1 MKRKSRNVKGNVLV
15 MITVVLCLIFV
26 PAFMLVS
33 QFGLFVVERDKASNA
48 VDGACLLAANGISRI
63 VINDP
68 HFGYVSLSNY
78 PPTGAGT
85 LAVDGEPLPVIG
97 INTLLGTIRQNM
109 IVAKELNNKAME
121 DLAETDRQYAFA
133 TINELNKAIANSLD
147 GDTSYVDAE
156 GDMINI
162 KKEVDSYLAA
172 NLPSNVKLQSVSLS
186 CGYLKDADGSSSIK
200 IPEPKHLAQVPESLA
215 KGEEYKPFTNIPFN
229 NKDFHFAGLGSASK
243 VVTATK
249 FQEGDKNHIN
259 SIVRLAI
266 VVNRTDSI
274 KSDLKIHPEV
284 AYTSC
289 CQPYARKDAGPKGV
303 LTLRF
308 SGEHVS
314 ALSSWKDLLADNTF
328 LDNKVTTY
336 KSFYG
341 DYPLDSAARMYA
353 SQSGN
358 APGTS
363 KQFGEHFYYWL
374 RNGNLRPKL
383 SSILSMVN
391 DSFNGLGQGQ
401 KDEIYTYEFAS
412 DGKISRR
419 VLNNDPFPVG
429 ATADSQ
435 EQVIADTNISGG
447 INPVIVFRNNVRFL
461 GTKYG
466 GNHAGQPLPGKNV
479 AWCELPEFNGDEQI
493 AMLLGKGKLA
503 TQLLAFDKSDSIQD
517 GSFTKINGGELTAQ
531 PRKSYY
537 SGGLA
542 MDIEIGGL
550 APKTNTP
557 PLVSIS
563 RSPR

>member
-1 MKRKSRNVKGNVLV
+1 MKRNSRNAKGNVLV
-15 MITVVLCLIFV
+15 MITVVVCLVFV
-26 PAFMLVS
+26 PAFLLVS
-33 QFGLFVVERDKASNA
+33 QFGLFFVERDKAANA

-85 LAVDGEPLPVIG
+85 LAVDGEPLPVVG

-109 IVAKELNNKAME
+109 ILAKQLNNKAME

-133 TINELNKAIANSLD
+133 TITALNKAIANTLD
-147 GDTSYVDAE
+147 GDTSYYDAE
-156 GDMINI
+156 GDTVNI
-162 KKEVDSYLAA
+162 KQEVDSYLSK
-172 NLPSNVKLQSVSLS
+172 NLPANVRLQSLSLTN
-186 CGYLKDADGSSSIK
+186 GWLNDADGSSAIK
-200 IPEPKHLAQVPESLA
+200 IPEPRQLAEVPDKSLR
-215 KGEEYKPFTNIPFN
+215 GEEYKPFINIPYN
-229 NKDFHFAGLGSASK
+229 GKDFHFAGLGPASK

-249 FQEGDKNHIN
+249 FSAADNNHIN

-274 KSDLKIHPEV
+274 QSDLKIHPEV

-289 CQPYARKDAGPKGV
+289 CQPYTRKDAGPKGV

-308 SGEHVS
+308 AGQHAG

-328 LDNKVTTY
+328 SDNKVTTF
-336 KSFYG
+336 KSYYG
-341 DYPLDSAARMYA
+341 DYPLDPTARMYVT
-353 SQSGN
+353 QSGTASN
-358 APGTS
+358 TS

-383 SSILSMVN
+383 SAVMNMVGE
-391 DSFNGLGQGQ
+391 SFNGLGMGQ
-401 KDEIYTYEFAS
+401 KNEIYTYEFAS
-412 DGKISRR
+412 DGTISRR

-435 EQVIADTNISGG
+435 EQVIADTNIGGG
-447 INPVIVFRNNVRFL
+447 INPVIIFRNNVRYL
-461 GTKYG
+461 GTRYG

-479 AWCELPEFNGDEQI
+479 AWCELPEFNGSEQI
-493 AMLLGKGKLA
+493 AQLLGKGKLA
-503 TQLLAFDKSDSIQD
+503 TQLIAFDNTDSIED
-517 GSFTKINGGELTAQ
+517 GTFAKMNGGELSAQ

-550 APKTNTP
+550 APKEAVPAVATVP
-557 PLVSIS
+557 

>member
-1 MKRKSRNVKGNVLV
+1 MKNNSRNAKGNVLV
-15 MITVVLCLIFV
+15 MTTVVVCLVFV

-33 QFGLFVVERDKASNA
+33 QFGLFFVERDKAANA
-48 VDGACLLAANGISRI
+48 TDGACLLAANGISRI

-85 LAVDGEPLPVIG
+85 LAVDGEPLPVIS

-121 DLAETDRQYAFA
+121 DLAEIDRQYAFA
-133 TINELNKAIANSLD
+133 TITELNKAIANALD
-147 GDTSYVDAE
+147 GDTSYADAE

-162 KKEVDSYLAA
+162 KKEVESYLAS

-186 CGYLKDADGSSSIK
+186 CGWLSDADGSSAIK
-200 IPEPKHLAQVPESLA
+200 IPEPKQLAQIPESSIR
-215 KGEEYKPFTNIPFN
+215 GDEYKPFINIPYN
-229 NKDFHFAGLGSASK
+229 NKDFHFAGLGPASK

-249 FQEGDKNHIN
+249 FKGADKDHIN

-266 VVNRTDSI
+266 VVKRTDSI
-274 KSDLKIHPEV
+274 KSSLEIHPEV

-289 CQPYARKDAGPKGV
+289 CQPYSRKDAGPKGV

-308 SGEHVS
+308 SGEHVGP
-314 ALSSWKDLLADNTF
+314 LSSWKDLLADNTF
-328 LDNKVTTY
+328 SDNKVTTF

-341 DYPLDSAARMYA
+341 DYPLDSTARMYA
-353 SQSGN
+353 TVSGTAAN
-358 APGTS
+358 TS

-374 RNGNLRPKL
+374 RNGNMKPKL
-383 SSILSMVN
+383 SSVLSMVSE
-391 DSFNGLGQGQ
+391 SFNGLGMGQ

-429 ATADSQ
+429 TTAHLQ
-435 EQVIADTNISGG
+435 EQVIADTNIQGG
-447 INPVIVFRNNVRFL
+447 INPVIIFRNNVRYL

-479 AWCELPEFNGDEQI
+479 AWCELPEFNGNEQI

-503 TQLLAFDKSDSIQD
+503 TQLIAFDNTDSIQD
-517 GSFTKINGGELTAQ
+517 GTFIKMNGGELTAQ

-550 APKTNTP
+550 APKDSTP
-557 PLVSIS
+557 TVVTMN
-563 RSPR
+563 RSGR

>member
-1 MKRKSRNVKGNVLV
+1 MKKDSRNAKGNVLV
-15 MITVVLCLIFV
+15 MTTVVVCLVFV
-26 PAFMLVS
+26 PAFILVS
-33 QFGLFVVERDKASNA
+33 QFGLFFVERDKAASA

-85 LAVDGEPLPVIG
+85 LAVDGEPLPVIS

-121 DLAETDRQYAFA
+121 DLAELDRQYAFV
-133 TINELNKAIANSLD
+133 TISELNKAIANSLA
-147 GDTSYVDAE
+147 GDTSYFDAE

-172 NLPSNVKLQSVSLS
+172 NLPSNVKLQTVSLS
-186 CGYLKDADGSSSIK
+186 SGWLGDADGSSAIK
-200 IPEPKHLAQVPESLA
+200 IPEPSQLAQVPDSS
-215 KGEEYKPFTNIPFN
+215 KRGEEYKPFINIPYN
-229 NKDFHFAGLGSASK
+229 GKDFHFAGLGSASK

-249 FQEGDKNHIN
+249 FKEADANHIN

-274 KSDLKIHPEV
+274 QSDLKIHPEV

-289 CQPYARKDAGPKGV
+289 CQPYSRKDAGPKGV

-308 SGEHVS
+308 SGEHV
-314 ALSSWKDLLADNTF
+314 APLSSWKDLLSDNTF
-328 LDNKVTTY
+328 SDNKVSTF
-336 KSFYG
+336 KSYYG

-353 SQSGN
+353 TQN
-358 APGTS
+358 AAATNTS

-383 SSILSMVN
+383 ASILNMVSE
-391 DSFNGLGQGQ
+391 SFNGLGIGQ

-429 ATADSQ
+429 TTAHLQ

-447 INPVIVFRNNVRFL
+447 INPVIIFRNNVRFL
-461 GTKYG
+461 GTTYG

-479 AWCELPEFNGDEQI
+479 AWCELPEFNGNEQI
-493 AMLLGKGKLA
+493 ALLLGKGKLA
-503 TQLLAFDKSDSIQD
+503 TQLLAFDNTDSIED
-517 GSFTKINGGELTAQ
+517 GKFTKMNGGELNAQ

-550 APKTNTP
+550 APKDSSP
-557 PLVSIS
+557 PVVSMS
-563 RSPR
+563 RSGR